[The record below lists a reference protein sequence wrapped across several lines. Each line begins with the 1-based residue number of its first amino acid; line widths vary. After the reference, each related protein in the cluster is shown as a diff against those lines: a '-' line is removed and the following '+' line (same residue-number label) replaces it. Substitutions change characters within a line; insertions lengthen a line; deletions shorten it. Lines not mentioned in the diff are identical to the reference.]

1 MTDGFRM
8 ADEFGAEQAK
18 MMIERYTKK
27 LDALGYSPH
36 PFAHVDSVVGSSIYA
51 AGKFEVMNHAL
62 WMCSEIEAFIRQN
75 RMAKAYRWIG
85 MVQGIL
91 FMGGIYSIA
100 ELKAHNFEG
109 SV

>member
-1 MTDGFRM
+1 MSDGFRM
-8 ADEFGAEQAK
+8 ADEFGADQAK
-18 MMIERYTKK
+18 MMMHRYTKK
-27 LDALGYSPH
+27 LDSLGYSPH
-36 PFAHVDSVVGSSIYA
+36 PFADVNAVVGSSIYA

-62 WMCSEIEAFIRQN
+62 WMCGEIEALIRQN

-100 ELKAHNFEG
+100 ELKAHNSEG
-109 SV
+109 SA